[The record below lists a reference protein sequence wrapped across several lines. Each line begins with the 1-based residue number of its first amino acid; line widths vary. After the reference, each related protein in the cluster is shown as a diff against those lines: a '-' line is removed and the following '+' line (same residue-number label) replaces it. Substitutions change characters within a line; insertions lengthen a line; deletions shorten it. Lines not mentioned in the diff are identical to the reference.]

1 MLVLSL
7 FFEGKEGSSPEEGHV
22 IPGTEF
28 PHLLLKFKNTHKK
41 VELTGRPKRIQRA
54 EPSELKSNDCF
65 TATETEHGTLGFL
78 EFYYLFMQD
87 SVKITDAF

>member
-54 EPSELKSNDCF
+54 EPSELRVMTVLLLQKQSMGLWGSWNF
-65 TATETEHGTLGFL
+65 TI
-78 EFYYLFMQD
+78 YLCR
-87 SVKITDAF
+87 IL